1 MIYSFIIYT
10 VSIVAIGYFFGRVK
24 KTDSLSYFLGG
35 RKMGPWV
42 TALSAGASSESA
54 WVLMGLSGSAYF
66 LGYQAFWLV
75 PGCLL
80 AYVFNFFI
88 LAPRL
93 RHFSEQ
99 YNAITVPD
107 VLSVSFHNSKTIRII
122 ASVIIFLTMTTYVVA
137 QLTASGKA
145 FNAIFNLEYWQGVI
159 IGISIILLYTYTGG
173 FRASSITDSIQAS
186 FMAISMIGIPFYA
199 LIKVGG
205 VNQLHISLTA
215 LDSKLTS
222 FYSNEIGLNA
232 FLIAIGWLSISLAY
246 PGLVHQLTR
255 FMAIEDPKELKRSGI
270 IGSTWATIIFTGSI
284 VFGLCARLLI
294 SEVADT
300 EQILPLFT
308 STNLTPILSGFVL
321 AAIVSAIASTAD
333 SQLVVATSALSHDI
347 FKKLLVEPWGETN
360 SSSRPV
366 YLTFAPIRALIE
378 WVYKNTANN
387 DEVEDKVNKLNKYIL
402 LALGIVATLFAV
414 SENRVIFHFVLYAW
428 AGLGAAFGPPMIAL
442 LFWKKVTRIGISS
455 GMLAGFAMTIFWKEM
470 GYGSSIIYEIIPALI
485 VSITLTFGI
494 SLIEGRK
501 ER

>member
-1 MIYSFIIYT
+1 
-10 VSIVAIGYFFGRVK
+10 
-24 KTDSLSYFLGG
+24 
-35 RKMGPWV
+35 MGPWV

-54 WVLMGLSGSAYF
+54 WVLMGLSGSAYV

-99 YNAITVPD
+99 HNAVTVPD
-107 VLSVSFHNSKTIRII
+107 VLSISFQNSKTIRII
-122 ASVIIFLTMTTYVVA
+122 ASLIIFMIMTTYVVA

-173 FRASSITDSIQAS
+173 FKASSITDSIQAS
-186 FMAISMIGIPFYA
+186 FMAITMIGIPIYA
-199 LIKVGG
+199 LLKVGG
-205 VNQLHISLTA
+205 FRGLHTSLGE
-215 LDSKLTS
+215 LDPKLTS
-222 FYSNEIGLNA
+222 FYSNEIGFNA
-232 FLIAIGWLSISLAY
+232 FLVVIGWLSISLAY
-246 PGLVHQLTR
+246 PGLVHQLSR
-255 FMAIEDPKELKRSGI
+255 FMAIENPKELKRSGI
-270 IGSTWATIIFTGSI
+270 IGSTWATIVFTGSI
-284 VFGLCARLLI
+284 VFGLCGRLLF
-294 SEVADT
+294 SEIADT
-300 EQILPLFT
+300 EQILPFFA

-347 FKKLLVEPWGETN
+347 FKKLLVDPWRETN
-360 SSSRPV
+360 STSRPV
-366 YLTFAPIRALIE
+366 YLTFTPIRALIE

-387 DEVEDKVNKLNKYIL
+387 DEVEEKVNKLNKYIL
-402 LALGIVATLFAV
+402 LAIGIVATLFALFK
-414 SENRVIFHFVLYAW
+414 NRVIFHFVLYAW

-442 LFWKKVTRIGISS
+442 LFWKKVTKIGIVS

-494 SLIEGRK
+494 SLIEGRNDRK
-501 ER
+501 VKSPSVL